1 VILAKVLF
9 PRTAAVWLIR
19 EGEEG
24 DSADLDWRVGQV
36 GSCVPL
42 SRASN
47 AGYTSAAV
55 HSTIRKFSSVKPTF
69 RAAES
74 HSR

>member
-19 EGEEG
+19 EEG

-36 GSCVPL
+36 RSGVPL